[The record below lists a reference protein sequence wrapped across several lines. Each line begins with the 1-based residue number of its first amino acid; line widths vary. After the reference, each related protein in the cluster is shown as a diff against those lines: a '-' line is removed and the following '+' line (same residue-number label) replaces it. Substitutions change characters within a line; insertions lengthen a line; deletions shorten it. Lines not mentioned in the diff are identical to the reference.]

1 MMGNVRQLLLFPKT
15 TTFNQQTQMKNLK
28 LIVCLAAGIITLTA
42 VSASANT
49 VAAADDNSKNSP
61 AMTQPDQS
69 GSSAWTVAKIVMGNT
84 LGGFKATP
92 MSPITPEPSTL
103 ALAALG
109 GAGLFLARRRK

>member
-1 MMGNVRQLLLFPKT
+1 
-15 TTFNQQTQMKNLK
+15 MKNLK
-28 LIVCLAAGIITLTA
+28 QLVCLAAGIITLTA

-49 VAAADDNSKNSP
+49 AAAAGETSKNSP

-69 GSSAWTVAKIVMGNT
+69 ASSVLTIAKIVLGNT

-92 MSPITPEPSTL
+92 MIIPEPTAM
-103 ALAALG
+103 ALAVLG